1 MKTKKKKK
9 SLKCRKRDRPG
20 KRQQESKNCKAR
32 ANKKSKGKRA
42 ADWTHGYERGRRE
55 GRRERIEDYA
65 LGKAL
70 WLHVTGRSAE
80 QRQRQLASIER
91 CDVEQAETLELIQ
104 IRWCL
109 VLADQGRHNPLNV
122 LPDFPPSTF

>member
-1 MKTKKKKK
+1 MKTKQQKK
-9 SLKCRKRDRPG
+9 SMQHRKKVRPS
-20 KRQQESKNCKAR
+20 KRQPATTSHKPR
-32 ANKKSKGKRA
+32 ANKRPKGERA

-55 GRRERIEDYA
+55 GRQETIEDYA

-70 WLHVTGRSAE
+70 WLHVAGRSAE
-80 QRQRQLASIER
+80 QRQRQLTSIER
-91 CDVEQAETLELIQ
+91 CDVEQAETSELIQ